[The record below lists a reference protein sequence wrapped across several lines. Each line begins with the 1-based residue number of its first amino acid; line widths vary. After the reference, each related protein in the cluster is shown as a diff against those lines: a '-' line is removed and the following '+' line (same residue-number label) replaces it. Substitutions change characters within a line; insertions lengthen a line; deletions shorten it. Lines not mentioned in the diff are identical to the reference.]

1 MVAAGIHTLYSGY
14 ATIEICASPGALAN
28 YMPVA
33 APRTPRFLIVS
44 ALARER
50 ERERE
55 CLATSSGR
63 QICFGHF
70 SRSDVPG
77 VIEKRPRINYG
88 RRVHTFREQA
98 CTDSRGSAVAS
109 FSES

>member
-44 ALARER
+44 ALARAREKER
-50 ERERE
+50 V
-55 CLATSSGR
+55 SGH
-63 QICFGHF
+63 IVGP
-70 SRSDVPG
+70 SDLL
-77 VIEKRPRINYG
+77 RAFFALG
-88 RRVHTFREQA
+88 RAGGNRKA
-98 CTDSRGSAVAS
+98 AS
-109 FSES
+109 D